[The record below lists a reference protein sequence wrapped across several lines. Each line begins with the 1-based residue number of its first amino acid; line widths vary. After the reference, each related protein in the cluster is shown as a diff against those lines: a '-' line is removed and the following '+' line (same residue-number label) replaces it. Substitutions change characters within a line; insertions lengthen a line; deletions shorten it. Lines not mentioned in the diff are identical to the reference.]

1 MDNPQTITIA
11 TVNVNGIGLKDRRDK
26 TLKTLREY
34 NADVIFLQ
42 ETHTARITEWQG
54 LSYCSFGTKNSSG
67 SAILFH
73 RELGFSV
80 EEQSSDCDGRV
91 ASVRGIINGHK
102 VNFVS
107 VYAPNNPV
115 TKKIFFSEELPK
127 FLSVDYRKFVGGDF
141 NCVDSLVRTRYFES
155 FKH

>member
-11 TVNVNGIGLKDRRDK
+11 TVNVNVIGLKGRRDK

-80 EEQSSDCDGRV
+80 EEQSSDCDWRV
-91 ASVRGIINGHK
+91 ASVRGIMLVFMLQITLSLLK
-102 VNFVS
+102 NF
-107 VYAPNNPV
+107 
-115 TKKIFFSEELPK
+115 
-127 FLSVDYRKFVGGDF
+127 FLK
-141 NCVDSLVRTRYFES
+141 S
-155 FKH
+155 FQSFCQ